1 MDERT
6 RKLSEEPA
14 PSAAR
19 WALVAIPS
27 AMALLPV
34 YAVPPECGEIGP
46 GQLVEVPL
54 RGRKT
59 PGLVWSLLEKPPVDP
74 SRILPLALPEGWPR
88 LDPLWVEFLKW
99 MSDYYMAP
107 PSRMVDAA
115 FPSWARKMLVSGN
128 FGKRNGRVVERLDAV
143 PEREE
148 PPELDAEQRKAV
160 DAVLGS
166 RGYAPFLLQGV
177 TGSGKTRV
185 YVELARRT
193 LERGKNCL
201 ILVPE
206 ISLTRQTRDAFA
218 RQIGERVELFHSG
231 LTEGTRK
238 EIWRRVAEGSCR
250 VLLGTRSAALL
261 PMRNLGLAVVDE
273 EHDASYKQEDLT
285 PLYNARDAMLWR
297 ARQLEIPVVLGSAT
311 PSLESRELAE
321 SGKIARLVLPRR
333 VLGRPLPE
341 VSLVDM
347 RESLRDFGAPLLSPQ
362 LREAIEET
370 RAAGGQTI
378 LLHNRRGYS
387 SWVCAKC
394 GAAARCPDCDV
405 ALVYHRERKVLHC
418 HHCERLISLKSPCA
432 ACGGT
437 EFAPAGF
444 GIERLE
450 EELRSWIPDLKMLR
464 LDRDATA
471 KAGEL
476 DRILEAF
483 RNGEAELLLGTQ
495 MVAKGHDFPRVQL
508 VGIASADATLAMPDF
523 RAGERMFQL
532 LAQVAGRAGRGDRP
546 GRVIVQTYAPDE
558 PLMARALEH
567 DVEGA
572 WRMLRESRRNFGYPP
587 FSRAA
592 SVEFEGADEAE
603 LRNAASR
610 FADAARA
617 ASSADGRGLQVLG
630 PAQALV
636 FRVRRRYRYR
646 VLLKSPTSA
655 LLRGTILKA
664 RAACPE
670 RPGIA
675 VRVDIDPQ
683 TAV

>member
-6 RKLSEEPA
+6 RKLPEEPA

-27 AMALLPV
+27 AMELLPV

-46 GQLVEVPL
+46 GQLAEVPL

-59 PGLVWSLLEKPPVDP
+59 PGLVWELLDKPPVDP
-74 SRILPLALPEGWPR
+74 SKIRPLALPEGWPR
-88 LDPLWVEFLKW
+88 LDPLWTEFLKW
-99 MSDYYMAP
+99 MSDYYMTS

-115 FPSWARKMLVSGN
+115 FPSWARRMFVSGN
-128 FGKRNGRVVERLDAV
+128 FGKRSKRVVEKLDAA

-148 PPELDAEQRKAV
+148 PPELNAEQRRAV
-160 DAVLGS
+160 EAVLGS
-166 RGYAPFLLQGV
+166 EGYAPFLLQGV

-185 YVELARRT
+185 YVELARKT

-206 ISLTRQTRDAFA
+206 ISLTKQTRDAFA

-250 VLLGTRSAALL
+250 VLLGTRSASLL
-261 PMRNLGLAVVDE
+261 PMQNLGLVVVDE
-273 EHDASYKQEDLT
+273 EHDSSYKQEDLT

-297 ARQLEIPVVLGSAT
+297 ARQLKIPIVLGSAT

-321 SGKIARLVLPRR
+321 SGKMTRLVLERR
-333 VLGRPLPE
+333 VFDRPLPE
-341 VSLVDM
+341 VELVDM
-347 RESLRDFGAPLLSPQ
+347 RESLRDFGAPLLSPR

-387 SWVCAKC
+387 TWVCAKC
-394 GAAARCPDCDV
+394 GNAARCPDCDV
-405 ALVYHRERKVLHC
+405 ALTYHRERKVLHC

-432 ACGGT
+432 VCGGT

-450 EELRSWIPDLKMLR
+450 EELRSWIPDLRTLR
-464 LDRDATA
+464 LDRDVTA

-476 DRILEAF
+476 ERVLEAF
-483 RNGEAELLLGTQ
+483 RNGEADLLLGTQ

-508 VGIASADATLAMPDF
+508 VGIASADATLAVPDF
-523 RAGERMFQL
+523 RSGERMFQL
-532 LAQVAGRAGRGDRP
+532 LAQVAGRAGRGEKP
-546 GRVIVQTYAPDE
+546 GRVVIQTYVPDD
-558 PLMARALEH
+558 PLMAFALKH

-587 FSRAA
+587 FARAA
-592 SVEFEGADEAE
+592 MVEFEGPDEAE
-603 LRNAASR
+603 LRNAAMR

-617 ASSADGRGLQVLG
+617 SAGRSGIQVLG
-630 PAQALV
+630 PAQAPV
-636 FRVRRRYRYR
+636 FRVRRKFRYR

-670 RPGIA
+670 RPGIS

-683 TAV
+683 TSA